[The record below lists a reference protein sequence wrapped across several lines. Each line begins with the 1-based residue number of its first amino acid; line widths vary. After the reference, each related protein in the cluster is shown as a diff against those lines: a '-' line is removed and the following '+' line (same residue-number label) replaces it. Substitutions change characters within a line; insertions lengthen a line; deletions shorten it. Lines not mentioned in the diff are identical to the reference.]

1 MSLWTAIKLIITNW
15 STVLRFLKI
24 LERGIEDYKIK
35 QGLER
40 LDKSF
45 GHVESVNES
54 ANQAR
59 SINDLLR

>member
-1 MSLWTAIKLIITNW
+1 MSFWTAIKLIIANW

-45 GHVESVNES
+45 DHVESVNES

-59 SINDLLR
+59 SINDLFR